1 MKLSDRQW
9 REFKVEDIFDIFNL
23 KPYHKKDL
31 LPSNDHTNSIPYVT
45 RTNKD
50 NGLEDIVKNCS
61 EFKTNPANIII
72 FGAEN
77 ATFFYQP
84 FEHIAGN
91 KMYGM
96 KNNNINK
103 YTGLFLQQVLNS
115 SVKDCGFGYGQG
127 LTGTR
132 ERKRS
137 VMLPVSK
144 TDENLPDWDFM
155 DKYVREQLSSKL
167 NRYKEYV
174 QSTTQKIKYNDI
186 IPLNNKKWGEFI
198 IGDLFNISIGK
209 NVDGNKVDKTS
220 GKTPYIT
227 RKESNNGLD
236 GFIDN
241 DTRKLNVKFPVIT
254 IGNETAR
261 PFVQKYPFY
270 TGTKVNILEPIADIS
285 DEALQFIAVSLHQH
299 KSKYNFSYTINST
312 RLKKQKIMLP
322 VNSLDEPDYEYMEQ
336 YIKNII
342 LKKYNDYLYK

>member
-1 MKLSDRQW
+1 MKLTDRKW
-9 REFKVEDIFDIFNL
+9 KEFKVETIFDIFNL

-31 LPSNDHTNSIPYVT
+31 LSSNDNKDSIPYIT
-45 RTNKD
+45 RTNKN

-61 EFKTNPANIII
+61 EFKTNPSNIII

-96 KNNNINK
+96 KNNKINK
-103 YTGLFLQQVLNS
+103 YTGLFLQQMLNS

-137 VMLPVSK
+137 IMLPVSK
-144 TDENLPDWDFM
+144 NDENLPDWDFM
-155 DKYVREQLSSKL
+155 EQYTREQLSLKL
-167 NRYKEYV
+167 KIYKKYV
-174 QSTTQKIKYNDI
+174 HSVTQKFKYNDI
-186 IPLNNKKWGEFI
+186 TPLNNKKWGEFI

-209 NVDGNKVDKTS
+209 NVDGNKVNKSS

-241 DTRKLNVKFPVIT
+241 DICKLNLKFPVIT
-254 IGNETAR
+254 IGNETAQ
-261 PFVQKYPFY
+261 PFVQKFPFY

-285 DEALQFIAVSLHQH
+285 EETLHFIAISLTNH
-299 KSKYNFSYTINST
+299 KAKYNFSYTMNST

-322 VNSLDEPDYEYMEQ
+322 VNALGEPDYEYMEQ

-342 LKKYNDYLYK
+342 LKKYKDYLFK